1 MARFA
6 RPSAR
11 RAHVLIAVPT
21 RRILPCMGVIRF
33 GEGLLSLLRENV
45 GFGKVIQER
54 MGLGPF
60 RAGPIRRIRG
70 RSVFRR
76 NGISADVTAAPLFP
90 DRIDVHC

>member
-60 RAGPIRRIRG
+60 RAAPIRRIRG
-70 RSVFRR
+70 GVFRR

-90 DRIDVHC
+90 DRIDVHR